1 MNELRKEIR
10 ELLSRAESTRPPAL
24 RRSLQ
29 EEFLYATDLPQT
41 ASAATVASFC
51 TEAETA
57 GWQVRIADGWI
68 LMDRIPEIFAP
79 RAEPDGPEARC
90 CASLLKR
97 HTERKNGDREKR
109 MLIKAAEEGAEAYER
124 ACGIL
129 HREWAAALRKG
140 EKLPDLPDDY
150 FTGGQKT
157 C

>member
-10 ELLSRAESTRPPAL
+10 ILLSRAESTRSPAL
-24 RRSLQ
+24 RRSLR

-57 GWQVRIADGWI
+57 GWQVQVTDGWI
-68 LMDRIPEIFAP
+68 LMDRIPEIFVP
-79 RAEPDGPEARC
+79 EEEPDGPEARC
-90 CASLLKR
+90 CASLLQR

-109 MLIKAAEEGAEAYER
+109 MLIKAADESAEAYER
-124 ACGIL
+124 TCGIL
-129 HREWAAALRKG
+129 HREWAVALRKG
-140 EKLPDLPDDY
+140 EKLPDVPGEY
-150 FTGGQKT
+150 FTGGQGT